1 MNGSSPSLADK
12 AATMAPPITLS
23 RDVAEAL
30 RSHKPVVALEST
42 IITHGMPFP
51 QNLEM
56 ARQVEAD
63 CRAGNAVPATIAL
76 LDGEILVGMSPDQ
89 LERLAH
95 APEPMKLSRADLG
108 FAVAMG
114 RSGGT
119 TVSATMICAALAG
132 IGVFATGGIGG
143 VHREGQDSLDISAD
157 LEELGR
163 TPVTV
168 ICAGAKAILDLPR
181 TLEYLET
188 RGVPVLGYQT
198 DHLPAF
204 WSRESPWRVP
214 MRVDTPGQIA
224 ATMLARQRLGL
235 DGGMLVTNPIP
246 AADEIP
252 YEAMAVLVE
261 AALQDAKLQ
270 RVDGKAVTPFLLS
283 RLLTL
288 SDGRSLTANIALV
301 RNNVR
306 LGAAIACALAEKKV
320 SPA

>member
-1 MNGSSPSLADK
+1 MNGSSPSLANK
-12 AATMAPPITLS
+12 AATLAPPITLS

>member
-1 MNGSSPSLADK
+1 MNGSSPSLADQP
-12 AATMAPPITLS
+12 TTLSPPITLS

-30 RSHKPVVALEST
+30 QSHRPVVALEST

-63 CRAGNAVPATIAL
+63 CRAGNAEPATIAL
-76 LDGEILVGMSPDQ
+76 LDGEILVGMSAEQ
-89 LERLAH
+89 LERLAN
-95 APEPMKLSRADLG
+95 APAPMKLSRADLG
-108 FAVAMG
+108 FALAMG

-132 IGVFATGGIGG
+132 IEVFATGGIGG
-143 VHREGQDSLDISAD
+143 VHRDGQDSLDISAD
-157 LEELGR
+157 LDELAR
-163 TPVTV
+163 TAVTV
-168 ICAGAKAILDLPR
+168 VCAGAKAILDLPR

-204 WSRESPWRVP
+204 WSRESPWRLP
-214 MRVDTPGQIA
+214 MRADTPAQIA
-224 ATMLARQRLGL
+224 AVMLARQRLGL
-235 DGGMLVTNPIP
+235 GGGVLVTNPIP
-246 AADEIP
+246 ADDEIP
-252 YEAMAVLVE
+252 YETMAILVE
-261 AALQDAKLQ
+261 EALQDAKRQ
-270 RVDGKAVTPFLLS
+270 RVEGKAVTPFLLS

-288 SDGRSLTANIALV
+288 SEGQSLTANIALV

-306 LGAAIACALAEKKV
+306 LGAAIACALAEKKG
-320 SPA
+320 STP

>member
-1 MNGSSPSLADK
+1 MNGSSPSLANK
-12 AATMAPPITLS
+12 AATLAPPITVS

-76 LDGEILVGMSPDQ
+76 LEGEILVGMSAEQ

-132 IGVFATGGIGG
+132 IAVFATGGIGG

-157 LEELGR
+157 LDELGR

-168 ICAGAKAILDLPR
+168 VCAGAKAILDLPR

-198 DHLPAF
+198 DRLPAF

-214 MRVDTPGQIA
+214 MRVDTPDQIA
-224 ATMLARQRLGL
+224 ATMLARERLGL
-235 DGGMLVTNPIP
+235 GGGLLVTNPIP

-261 AALQDAKLQ
+261 DALQDAKLQ
-270 RVDGKAVTPFLLS
+270 RVEGKAVTPFLLS

-306 LGAAIACALAEKKV
+306 LGAAIACALAEKKA
-320 SPA
+320 SPT